1 MSLEVWQ
8 VIAEIL
14 GALVSIAGAVLA
26 AYALKSANEANRI
39 ARQALTNDYKSAM
52 ESSASKVKPPYW
64 AKCNDT
70 DEWGIVLIVEDGVIS
85 SVEIKAQ
92 YLQDDLHFNAERLPQ
107 GITFFPNTR
116 HRKSIP
122 RQIDP
127 AKFSSSFESVI
138 NSNKH
143 RIVSLSYTNA
153 GGHVYLWSPNG
164 YSQLK

>member
-1 MSLEVWQ
+1 MT
-8 VIAEIL
+8 IK
-14 GALVSIAGAVLA
+14 ALWKVLHPK
-26 AYALKSANEANRI
+26 LNLPTGRN
-39 ARQALTNDYKSAM
+39 AM
-52 ESSASKVKPPYW
+52 IRTSG
-64 AKCNDT
+64 
-70 DEWGIVLIVEDGVIS
+70 GIVLIVEDGVIS
-85 SVEIKAQ
+85 LVEIKAQ

-143 RIVSLSYTNA
+143 KIVSLSYTNA